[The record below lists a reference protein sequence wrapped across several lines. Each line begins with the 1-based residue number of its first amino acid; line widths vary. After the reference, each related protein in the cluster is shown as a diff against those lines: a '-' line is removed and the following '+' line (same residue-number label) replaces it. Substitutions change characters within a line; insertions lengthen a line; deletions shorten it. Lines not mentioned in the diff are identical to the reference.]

1 MTNNLLLTLYFI
13 SSESLVSYRYS
24 SHIHNHRCW
33 LVIGPTE
40 ARLIISNTNDHRADD
55 ISADCNRIVH
65 HS

>member
-1 MTNNLLLTLYFI
+1 LLLTLYFI